1 MPAKEQMIPSD
12 ISLLHEFIEHHAH
25 VVPQRVAL
33 EFITSLENVH
43 LARRQ
48 WTYAELNAA
57 GDWVSRLIESKKLQ
71 LGDLVVICFDKCP
84 EASFAMLGI
93 LKGGYGFVAL
103 DPDSPVARKQY
114 IIKDSNAKLLL
125 TTDRHK
131 SVLGD
136 GCAIPIMSLD
146 HHDMPYNLS
155 QDFQS
160 KSRLI
165 RPDSTC
171 YCLYTSG
178 MFHLIEALLRYSD
191 RI

>member
-1 MPAKEQMIPSD
+1 MPAKEPIIPSD
-12 ISLLHEFIEHHAH
+12 VSLLHEFIERHAH
-25 VVPQRVAL
+25 IIPQRVAL
-33 EFITSLENVH
+33 EFVTSLENVH

-57 GDWVSRLIESKKLQ
+57 GEWVCRLIESRKLP
-71 LGDLVVICFDKCP
+71 LGDLVVICFDKSP
-84 EASFAMLGI
+84 EAAFAMLGI
-93 LKGGYGFVAL
+93 LKSGHGFVAL

-131 SVLGD
+131 SVLSD
-136 GCAIPIMSLD
+136 GCTIPMITLD
-146 HHDMPYNLS
+146 HQNMPYK
-155 QDFQS
+155 F
-160 KSRLI
+160 SRDLQFKPRQV

-178 MFHLIEALLRYSD
+178 ILTS
-191 RI
+191 